1 MVDTRR
7 LEKLMSSAEPA
18 TAGDRTG
25 REPVQGRRALALSGH
40 REMRRAGQ
48 GRARS
53 AQRQAVIDANWE
65 ALARCQPE
73 AATDKAMQQFN
84 AMALKSDIVSRFD
97 LLRTQLVQ
105 RFRNRDMVTLGITG
119 PNSGTGASFA
129 AAGLVAALAR
139 RGDLRVIGMDLN
151 LRAPALHR
159 YFEIASD
166 QPVQDLL
173 CGDVPPQAHLRRLAA
188 TVALAPGVAVPGEP
202 TSVVTEELIT
212 TFAELSDAYA
222 PDLIICD
229 LPPLLQGDTA
239 LEICSHLDAVLITAD
254 SRRTR
259 ADEVIACER
268 LLSGQT
274 EFLGVILNNYTG
286 ADPV

>member
-7 LEKLMSSAEPA
+7 LEKLMSSAEPV
-18 TAGDRTG
+18 TTSDRTG
-25 REPVQGRRALALSGH
+25 RDPVQGRRVLALSGH

-65 ALARCQPE
+65 ALARCQPDP
-73 AATDKAMQQFN
+73 ASDPAIRQFN
-84 AMALKSDIVSRFD
+84 AMALESGIVSRFD

-119 PNSGTGASFA
+119 PKTGTGSSFA

-139 RGDLRVIGMDLN
+139 RGDLRVIAMDLN

-159 YFEIASD
+159 YFEIASER
-166 QPVQDLL
+166 PVQDMLS
-173 CGDVPPQAHLRRLAA
+173 GEVPPEAFLRRLAA
-188 TVALAPGVAVPGEP
+188 RVALAPGIPA
-202 TSVVTEELIT
+202 
-212 TFAELSDAYA
+212 SDAPGGIAPEDLVTTLGELTDNYA
-222 PDLIICD
+222 PDMIICD
-229 LPPLLQGDTA
+229 LPALLDGDAA
-239 LEICSHLDAVLITAD
+239 LEICSHLDAVLMTAD
-254 SRRTR
+254 SHRTK
-259 ADEVIACER
+259 ADEITACER

-286 ADPV
+286 ADPI